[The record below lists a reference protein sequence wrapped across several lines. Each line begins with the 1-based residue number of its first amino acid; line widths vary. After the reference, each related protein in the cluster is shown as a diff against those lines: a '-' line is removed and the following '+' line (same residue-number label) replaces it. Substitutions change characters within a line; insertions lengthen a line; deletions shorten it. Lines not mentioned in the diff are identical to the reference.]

1 MGFLR
6 SVFVGSKTISA
17 LAIAFVVGSIGWAA
31 LSGLIAGLLDT
42 MGIHLPGPTLIAA
55 SPLFGVAAVGYTIT
69 EVL

>member
-6 SVFVGSKTISA
+6 SVFVGSKTMSM
-17 LAIAFVVGSIGWAA
+17 LAIAFIVGSVGWAA

-42 MGIHLPGPTLIAA
+42 VGIHLPGSTLIAA
-55 SPLFGVAAVGYTIT
+55 SPLFGIAAVGYTMT